1 MVISLRN
8 FHFLVGLV
16 PDGSRL
22 TCFIIHL
29 HKYAK
34 LKQVE
39 HKLTF
44 EVLLKGM
51 VYNFDKKEKKYSVV
65 SIYPRF
71 TFNFLLFLGIFYLC
85 QKKNKA

>member
-1 MVISLRN
+1 VVVRLRN
-8 FHFLVGLV
+8 FLFLVGLV

-39 HKLTF
+39 DKLTF
-44 EVLLKGM
+44 DVLLKGM
-51 VYNFDKKEKKYSVV
+51 VYSFDKKRKE
-65 SIYPRF
+65 I
-71 TFNFLLFLGIFYLC
+71 
-85 QKKNKA
+85 